1 MAGSFVNLV
10 IVGYDVPYTRFFYGV
25 AEGLE
30 GNFTQRP
37 FGDTGRG
44 DVVATFGFA
53 VAGHLFESGKG
64 FVFVPFT
71 VVALEA

>member
-1 MAGSFVNLV
+1 M
-10 IVGYDVPYTRFFYGV
+10 
-25 AEGLE
+25 GLE
-30 GNFTQRP
+30 GNCTQLP
-37 FGDTGRG
+37 FGDAGLG
-44 DVVATFGFA
+44 AVVATFGFA